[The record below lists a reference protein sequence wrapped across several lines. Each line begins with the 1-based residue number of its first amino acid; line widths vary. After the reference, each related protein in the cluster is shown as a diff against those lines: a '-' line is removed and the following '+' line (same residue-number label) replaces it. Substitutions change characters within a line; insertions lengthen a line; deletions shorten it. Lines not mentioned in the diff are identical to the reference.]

1 MSKKTQG
8 LSKEAAIVKKV
19 VLLCHLVLLVLL
31 LCACSNDEDVSS
43 SSETAEDDTVELR
56 MAWWGGQERHDRTL
70 QVIELYEE
78 RNPHVKIVPE
88 YSGLDGYFEKL
99 STQFASG
106 DAPDIIQ
113 YGGNLNDYV
122 SKGVVLPL
130 DDYVGNEI
138 DVSQHDQSMIEAATF
153 DGKFYGVTLGTNAW
167 GVLLNKTLFD
177 RAGVDIPDDEWT
189 WEDFKEIA
197 VALSD
202 SLDGAYG
209 TEYFDHNGFGIFIDQ
224 KGKVLH
230 ENGEPGFEQEDVED
244 WFTLWEDFRNSGAV
258 VPPDIQAAS
267 STTPEQSMIVAGQVA
282 MQLIP
287 SNQYG
292 AFTNASQDEFV
303 FHSHPYGDLG
313 RSGVSIRPSQ
323 FLAGYSET
331 KHPEEVAKFLD
342 FMVNDEEATA
352 ILGSDRGVPVNSEVR
367 SQLMSEAS
375 EIDKVVYA
383 YVDWVSRTS
392 DSPYVPN
399 LPAYNE
405 TEALFKKMSE
415 QIAFGQ
421 LSVQEGAERY
431 WQELNE
437 VLDAA
442 N

>member
-1 MSKKTQG
+1 

-167 GVLLNKTLFD
+167 GVLLHRPLVV
-177 RAGVDIPDDEWT
+177 RARVAIPEDEWT
-189 WEDFKEIA
+189 WEDFTEMA
-197 VALSD
+197 ARLSD

-209 TEYFDHNGFGIFIDQ
+209 IE
-224 KGKVLH
+224 
-230 ENGEPGFEQEDVED
+230 
-244 WFTLWEDFRNSGAV
+244 
-258 VPPDIQAAS
+258 
-267 STTPEQSMIVAGQVA
+267 
-282 MQLIP
+282 
-287 SNQYG
+287 
-292 AFTNASQDEFV
+292 
-303 FHSHPYGDLG
+303 
-313 RSGVSIRPSQ
+313 
-323 FLAGYSET
+323 
-331 KHPEEVAKFLD
+331 
-342 FMVNDEEATA
+342 
-352 ILGSDRGVPVNSEVR
+352 
-367 SQLMSEAS
+367 
-375 EIDKVVYA
+375 
-383 YVDWVSRTS
+383 
-392 DSPYVPN
+392 
-399 LPAYNE
+399 
-405 TEALFKKMSE
+405 
-415 QIAFGQ
+415 
-421 LSVQEGAERY
+421 
-431 WQELNE
+431 
-437 VLDAA
+437 
-442 N
+442 